1 MKTLILAASIALAFS
16 SPAFAQ
22 DNPTPPATPADQA
35 APTDS
40 QDAQTAPPP
49 VAKAKKHHRARH
61 VVASANTTAYDNA
74 NMRLSGNEPRIVA
87 YQGSPN
93 FKAYP
98 PVDPGHVP
106 GDPPVINHDA
116 DRAGSPTPTHTTI
129 TVPPPG
135 H

>member
-1 MKTLILAASIALAFS
+1 MKSRMILAASIALAFAA
-16 SPAFAQ
+16 PAFAQ
-22 DNPTPPATPADQA
+22 DNPTPPATPADQT

-49 VAKAKKHHRARH
+49 VTRKHHRASRA
-61 VVASANTTAYDNA
+61 VASSSYDNA
-74 NMRLSGNEPRIVA
+74 NMRLTGNEPRIVA

-93 FKAYP
+93 FKSYP
-98 PVDPGHVP
+98 TVDPGHVP
-106 GDPPVINHDA
+106 GDPPVIDHAA
-116 DRAGSPTPTHTTI
+116 DQAGSPTPTHTTV